1 MRRTNSNYL
10 NSKLSKISFIET
22 PKFQKDQ
29 IHNCM
34 MYTIRVKGGQKR
46 RDALQKF
53 MTKKGI
59 QTSVIFEPI
68 HLTQFYRKKFGY
80 KKGLLKN
87 TEKISDEVLTLP
99 MFPHLKKSE
108 LNYISDSIG
117 EFSEKI

>member
-1 MRRTNSNYL
+1 
-10 NSKLSKISFIET
+10 
-22 PKFQKDQ
+22 
-29 IHNCM
+29 
-34 MYTIRVKGGQKR
+34 
-46 RDALQKF
+46 

-68 HLTQFYRKKFGY
+68 HLTQFYRRKFGY